1 MRMIDDASL
10 ATWFYCHE
18 CLLTL
23 MSVAWGLT
31 LDDISLEEWG
41 QRVRF
46 TDYYEKVVGHQFVLI
61 PALTNTPAP
70 QTQDP
75 LPPVT
80 RFPPYTWAFRPIRHV
95 RSLLAAR
102 LARTAQVSGDSQL
115 PILRAAWELMVEL
128 HEAPNYYPW
137 RTLKKATNGIR
148 QPRHQTIIRRV
159 RAMLQVLEQNE

>member
-1 MRMIDDASL
+1 MCKDGGAAGKWRRTPLDFAGAAGSQPFRCPWIPFERIVSLMRMIDDASL

-41 QRVRF
+41 QQVRF
-46 TDYYEKVVGHQFVLI
+46 TDYYEKVVGHKFVLI

-80 RFPPYTWAFRPIRHV
+80 
-95 RSLLAAR
+95 
-102 LARTAQVSGDSQL
+102 
-115 PILRAAWELMVEL
+115 
-128 HEAPNYYPW
+128 
-137 RTLKKATNGIR
+137 
-148 QPRHQTIIRRV
+148 
-159 RAMLQVLEQNE
+159 